1 MSHSTLSQSY
11 EVGTDTNRTLGM
23 MKLRHR
29 EVERLTQ
36 GHPASKQQSQGLD
49 AGSMSSQSCKLA
61 ALLYYLQ
68 EVTTSYGSRTAD
80 KSSHKYIFD
89 CRLEEKMNS

>member
-1 MSHSTLSQSY
+1 
-11 EVGTDTNRTLGM
+11 M

-68 EVTTSYGSRTAD
+68 EVTMSYGSRIAD
-80 KSSHKYIFD
+80 KSSQKYIFD

>member
-1 MSHSTLSQSY
+1 
-11 EVGTDTNRTLGM
+11 M

-36 GHPASKQQSQGLD
+36 GHPASKQQTQGLD

-61 ALLYYLQ
+61 ALYYITSRKLQ
-68 EVTTSYGSRTAD
+68 CPMGAGLQISHHRNTYLTAD
-80 KSSHKYIFD
+80 WRK
-89 CRLEEKMNS
+89 R